1 MYYYTNTQIK
11 RTLDSV
17 HAYSVYIQY
26 TVLLAINL
34 DDRRPIYQ
42 QIADGIRTLIA
53 SGQLSEGQAL
63 PPVRQMA
70 GDLGVNLNTIA
81 VAYRELQSD
90 GLIVVKPGSGAMVAS
105 RTAGKHSEDELR
117 GTLRTALTQLV
128 LEGIPRGRILEL
140 VNDELGSMKGIK
152 A

>member
-1 MYYYTNTQIK
+1 M
-11 RTLDSV
+11 
-17 HAYSVYIQY
+17 
-26 TVLLAINL
+26 LLAINL

-53 SGQLSEGQAL
+53 SGQLGEGQAL
-63 PPVRQMA
+63 PPVRQLA

-152 A
+152 S